1 MANEKDLLAM
11 LKGLP
16 EAAVDKIVKIAG
28 DLAVKE
34 KARAEAQEKL
44 DASRTEIATALQPI
58 LATVKVDFDIKV
70 RNGLADIHLV
80 GAGKGGGGTPSS
92 GTFRSTGHTMKWFV
106 EEYGTDEEKADY
118 AEADPS
124 TGSGRGKQYN
134 LAMKARARWVEAGS
148 P

>member
-28 DLAVKE
+28 DMAVKE
-34 KARAEAQEKL
+34 KARAEAQGKL
-44 DASRTEIATALQPI
+44 DTAKGAIMEALHG
-58 LATVKVDFDIKV
+58 TVADLKVDFDVKV
-70 RNGLADIHLV
+70 RNGAVDIHLV

-106 EEYGTDEEKADY
+106 ENYGTPEEAADY
-118 AEADPS
+118 DDADPS